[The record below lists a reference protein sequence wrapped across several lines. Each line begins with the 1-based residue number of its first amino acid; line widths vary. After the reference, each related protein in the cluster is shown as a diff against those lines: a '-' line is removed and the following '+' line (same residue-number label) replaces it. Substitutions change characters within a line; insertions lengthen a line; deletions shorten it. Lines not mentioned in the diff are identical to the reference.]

1 MTQVTVPRALS
12 RYFCIKILRRMN
24 KVVLVTLVLSIL
36 FAPSARGQDVPL
48 SLDQAL
54 EATLKNNKEIHL
66 AMLDEAGAEAKYK
79 QTNAVFLPQIKLS
92 YTGMSTNN
100 PLNAFGFKLQQQ
112 AITQNDFNPA
122 LLNDPRATQ
131 NFMTK
136 AEWLQPI
143 LNMDMWSMRQAA
155 QEQQVVYAFKT
166 KRTKEYLSFEAQKA
180 YAQLQL
186 AHQAKNVLE
195 EAFQTINAIYTAT
208 NNRFEKGYLQK
219 SDVLQVQVQVKATEN
234 KLAEARSNIQNTS
247 DYLGLLMGAK
257 AGVSYQVD
265 SISQVT
271 AIDNTQTTL
280 SDDRADFKA
289 MQSAVTAHEKMIQ
302 SGKMSYLPKLNAFGE
317 YMINDSEAFGFGS
330 NAYLVGVQLSWTLF
344 NGTAT
349 RNKISEQRIERD
361 KTVAQ
366 LALQKEQAQLELN
379 KTTRQLQDSQFT
391 MQQQEIAVSQSAEA
405 LRIVQ
410 NRYQQGLVTTSDVLQ
425 AQSLLAQQKLLL
437 AQAIY
442 QYNTTAAYQLFLT
455 STSAK

>member
-1 MTQVTVPRALS
+1 
-12 RYFCIKILRRMN
+12 MN
-24 KVVLVTLVLSIL
+24 KVVLVTLVLGIL
-36 FAPSARGQDVPL
+36 CAQSARGQDVAL
-48 SLDQAL
+48 SLEQAL
-54 EATLKNNKEIHL
+54 AATLKNNKEIHL
-66 AMLDEAGAEAKYK
+66 ATLDEAGAEAKYK

-112 AITQNDFNPA
+112 SITQNDFNPA
-122 LLNDPRATQ
+122 LLNDPSATQ

-143 LNMDMWSMRQAA
+143 LNLDMWSMRQAA
-155 QEQQVVYAFKT
+155 QEQQATYAFKT
-166 KRTKEYLSFEAQKA
+166 KRTKEYISFEGQKA

-186 AHQAKNVLE
+186 AHEAKRVLE
-195 EAFQTINAIYTAT
+195 EAVQTINSIYTAT

-219 SDVLQVQVQVKATEN
+219 SDVLQVQVQVKTTEN
-234 KLAEARSNIQNTS
+234 KLAEAKSNIQNAS

-257 AGVSYQVD
+257 SGVTYQVD
-265 SISQVT
+265 SITSVS
-271 AIDNTQTTL
+271 AIENTQATL
-280 SDDRADFKA
+280 SDDRADFRA
-289 MQSAVTAHEKMIQ
+289 MQSAINAHEKMIN
-302 SGKMSYLPKLNAFGE
+302 SGKMAYVPKLNAFGE

-330 NAYLVGVQLSWTLF
+330 NSYLVGAQLSWSLF

-361 KTVAQ
+361 KTREQ

-379 KTTRQLQDSQFT
+379 KTSRQLQDALFT
-391 MQQQEIAVSQSAEA
+391 IQQQEIAVSQSAEA

-410 NRYQQGLVTTSDVLQ
+410 NRYQQGLVPTNDVLQ
-425 AQSLLAQQKLLL
+425 SQSLLAQQKLLL

-455 STSAK
+455 TTTTSVK